1 MCTAVSYKTKNA
13 YFGRNMDLEY
23 SYEEQVVITP
33 RKFPLAFR
41 FQRSLQTHY
50 AIIGMAYVQEEYPLY
65 YDAMNEKGIGMAGL
79 AFWGNAVYAEKR
91 EEKDNVAPYE
101 FIPWVLSQCATME
114 EVRTL
119 LSDLNLVNAAFSEQL
134 PNSPMHYMISD
145 GEESL
150 VVEPMEDGLHIYENE
165 IGVLTNNPPFP
176 FQKMN
181 LRNYR
186 QLSRKEQPATF
197 AEGVP
202 LDTYSRGMGAIGLP
216 GDLSSQSRFVRAAF
230 VRGNSVAGDSERE
243 SVQQFFHIL
252 TSVEQQKG
260 CVLLE
265 NGKYEYTIYSSCCSL
280 STGIYYYTTYDDRAI
295 TAVEL
300 HREEL
305 DDGRLKKYPLKNGE
319 QGWGQRQSTDS
330 LI

>member
-33 RKFPLAFR
+33 RRFQFDFR
-41 FQRSLQTHY
+41 FQEPLQTQY
-50 AIIGMAYVQEEYPLY
+50 AIIGMAYVQQGYPLY

-79 AFWGNAVYAEKR
+79 AFWGNAVYREKS

-101 FIPWVLSQCATME
+101 FIPWILSQCATMK

-119 LSDLNLVNAAFSEQL
+119 LCNLNLVNVAFSEQL

-145 GEESL
+145 GEQSL

-186 QLSRKEQPATF
+186 QLSRREQKTTF
-197 AEGVP
+197 AEGIP
-202 LDTYSRGMGAIGLP
+202 LDSYSRGMGAIGLP

-230 VRGNSVAGDSERE
+230 VRGNAVAGDSEWE

-280 STGIYYYTTYDDRAI
+280 STGTYYYTTYNNRDIRKVKLGKEDREG
-295 TAVEL
+295 TE
-300 HREEL
+300 
-305 DDGRLKKYPLKNGE
+305 LKKYPLVE
-319 QGWGQRQSTDS
+319 
-330 LI
+330 